1 MRRPAWI
8 IAALLCLALWT
19 WAQREA
25 PAPVGGAQGAG
36 ATQAARGAAAAWLP
50 VEARDTLALIE
61 RGGPYP
67 HRQDGS
73 VFHNRERRLPLR
85 ADGWYREYTVPTPGA
100 RDRGARRIVA
110 GGRPPSEFFYSDDHY
125 RSFRRFERGAAP

>member
-8 IAALLCLALWT
+8 IAGLLCLAALWA
-19 WAQREA
+19 AQRDA
-25 PAPVGGAQGAG
+25 PAPQVAG
-36 ATQAARGAAAAWLP
+36 RHANAAGSRAPAWLP
-50 VEARDTLALIE
+50 AAARDTLASIE

-67 HRQDGS
+67 YRQDGS
-73 VFHNRERRLPLR
+73 VFHNRERRLPPR

-110 GGRPPSEFFYSDDHY
+110 GGQPPSEFFYSDDHY
-125 RSFRRFERGAAP
+125 RSFRPLEAPP